1 MRCSQIRSM
10 GTAVVLLLVLGSAP
24 SVLAQPA
31 EVELSIATE
40 PALAVA
46 AAAKGEQV
54 LSVSGGST
62 VQLVVTAH
70 ENGSATN
77 VTSSATYRSL
87 ASQVVT
93 VTEDGA
99 LQFGAPSGR
108 RVAAVVV
115 EYSGAKRVVAFQV
128 EP

>member
-1 MRCSQIRSM
+1 MLRRRI
-10 GTAVVLLLVLGSAP
+10 GWATVGLLLLVRFDLAAF
-24 SVLAQPA
+24 AQPA
-31 EVELSIATE
+31 TVELSIATE

-46 AAAKGEQV
+46 AEAKGEQV

-70 ENGSATN
+70 ENGSPTD

-87 ASQVVT
+87 AAGVVT
-93 VTEDGA
+93 VSESGA

-115 EYSGAKRVVAFQV
+115 EYGGVTRVMAFQV